1 MIFEYFLLD
10 TVEREKIYKA
20 NSVLVERAEELWVF
34 GEVSDGVLAEIK
46 LAKTQQKPIRY
57 FEVINSKEIKEISKE
72 EVKFEDGEE
81 MKTASKEEL

>member
-34 GEVSDGVLAEIK
+34 GEVSDGVLAGIK

-57 FEVINSKEIKEISKE
+57 FEVINSKEIKEISKD

>member
-1 MIFEYFLLD
+1 MIFEYFLFD

-57 FEVINSKEIKEISKE
+57 FEVINSKEIKEISKD

>member
-57 FEVINSKEIKEISKE
+57 FEVINSKEIKEISKD